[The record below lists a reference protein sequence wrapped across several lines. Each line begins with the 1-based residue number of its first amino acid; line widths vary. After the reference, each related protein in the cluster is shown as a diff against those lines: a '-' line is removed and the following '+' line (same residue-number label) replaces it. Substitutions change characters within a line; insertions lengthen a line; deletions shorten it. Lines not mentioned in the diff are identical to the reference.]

1 MSVKFVAQAFE
12 LMIVEFGRKAHECWI
27 DYANFMLKYE
37 PLTLQTIHRRAMAS
51 LVSDEVELFLA
62 AYNKLLQNSVSNYT
76 ESDSDT
82 EKDVEN
88 IDLIEDDDD
97 DIAREA
103 AIEAVE
109 NFQQE
114 NSS

>member
-1 MSVKFVAQAFE
+1 
-12 LMIVEFGRKAHECWI
+12 MIVEFGRKAHECWI

-76 ESDSDT
+76 ESNSDT
-82 EKDVEN
+82 EKDIEN

-97 DIAREA
+97 DTA
-103 AIEAVE
+103 
-109 NFQQE
+109 
-114 NSS
+114 